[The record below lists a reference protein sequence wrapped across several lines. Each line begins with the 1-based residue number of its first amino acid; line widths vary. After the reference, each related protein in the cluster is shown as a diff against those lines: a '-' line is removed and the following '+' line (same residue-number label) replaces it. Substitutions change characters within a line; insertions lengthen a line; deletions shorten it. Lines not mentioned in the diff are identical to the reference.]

1 MMIVEGDEEFEQEN
15 SFEAQDFDGITLE
28 QDEEYYYED
37 QDEESE
43 VDPDMAKLKRGS
55 GLFGSA
61 SEHNEHDHHLYG
73 EQTDYNKFM
82 DDMRVKSNQQSTYN

>member
-1 MMIVEGDEEFEQEN
+1 
-15 SFEAQDFDGITLE
+15 
-28 QDEEYYYED
+28 
-37 QDEESE
+37 
-43 VDPDMAKLKRGS
+43 MAKLKRGS